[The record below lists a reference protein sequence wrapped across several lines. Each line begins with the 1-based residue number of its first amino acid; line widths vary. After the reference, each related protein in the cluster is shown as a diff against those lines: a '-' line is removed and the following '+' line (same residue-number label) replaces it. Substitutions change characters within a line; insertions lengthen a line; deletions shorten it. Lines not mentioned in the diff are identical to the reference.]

1 MPAASFDPAHTRIPP
16 VSLNKERRTVNL
28 IRLTARFGRSYA
40 GEITAVIVLQLVTTL
55 ATLYLPD
62 LNADIINNGVAQADV
77 DYIWSVGR
85 TMLLVAL
92 LQVAAAVAA
101 MWFASRAAMRTG
113 RDIRTAVYERV
124 SSFDSED
131 MAHFGTATLITRATN
146 DVQQVQMTFLLFLNF
161 MVAAPI
167 MAVGGIIMA
176 LRQDAGM
183 SWLVVTAVIVL
194 TVVVGIIAA
203 VLMPLFKRM
212 QAKLDNINGLLR
224 EQIAGIRVV
233 RAFGREDYEAAR
245 FAEANQQITRL
256 SLNIGRVFVTM
267 FPVIMLILNLA
278 TAAVLW
284 FGGHR
289 VDQGLVEVGSLTA
302 FMQYLMQILMA
313 VMMGVFMLMMLP
325 RAIVCADRVEEVLT
339 HEAGRV
345 AGGSAGAGGAPI
357 SKGSVRFADV
367 SYTYPGA
374 EQPVLE
380 RVSFEAH
387 PGTTTA
393 IIGATGAGKTTLVG
407 LLPGLYS
414 PSSGQVLIDATPV
427 TAIPREDLVGAVAMV
442 PQKPWLYSGTVAS
455 NLRMGKADATDK
467 ELWDALRIAQA
478 DFVDNLEMP
487 ISQGGTNVS
496 GGQRQRLCIA
506 RMLVS
511 DAKVYVFDDSF
522 SALDALT
529 EAKLNAAMRETV
541 RDKTV
546 IVVAQKV
553 SSIQH
558 ADQILVMEA
567 GRIVA
572 RGTHEELLAS
582 SETYREIV
590 DSQAEVRA

>member
-1 MPAASFDPAHTRIPP
+1 VD
-16 VSLNKERRTVNL
+16 L
-28 IRLTARFGRSYA
+28 IRLTARFGKPYA
-40 GEITAVIVLQLVTTL
+40 GQFALVIALQLVTTL

-77 DYIWSVGR
+77 PYIWRVGR

-92 LQVAAAVAA
+92 VQIVAAIGAV
-101 MWFASRAAMRTG
+101 WFASQVAMKTG
-113 RDIRTAVYERV
+113 RDIRAAVYDRV
-124 SSFDSED
+124 SGFTSED
-131 MAHFGTATLITRATN
+131 MARFGTATLVTRGTN
-146 DVQQVQMTFLLFLNF
+146 DVQQVQMTFLLFMNF

-167 MAVGGIIMA
+167 MAIGGIIMA

-183 SWLVVTAVIVL
+183 SWLVVTAVVVL
-194 TVVVGIIAA
+194 AVVVGVIAA
-203 VLMPLFKRM
+203 ILMPLFKQM
-212 QAKLDNINGLLR
+212 QKRLDAINGLLR

-233 RAFGREDYEAAR
+233 RAFAREDYEAER
-245 FAEANQQITRL
+245 FTHANQQITRL

-289 VDQGLVEVGSLTA
+289 VDDGLVEVGSLTA

-325 RAIVCADRVEEVLT
+325 RALVCADRIEEVLAEEPAAEPAAEGT
-339 HEAGRV
+339 EGA
-345 AGGSAGAGGAPI
+345 SIGAGV
-357 SKGSVRFADV
+357 VRLDGV

-380 RVSFEAH
+380 DITFEAR

-393 IIGATGAGKTTLVG
+393 IIGSTGSGKTTLVG
-407 LLPGLYS
+407 LLPRLYS
-414 PSSGQVLIDATPV
+414 PTAGSVRIDDHPV
-427 TAIPREDLVGAVAMV
+427 SRMRREDLVKAVAMV
-442 PQKPWLYSGTVAS
+442 PQKPWLFSGTVAS
-455 NLRMGKADATDK
+455 NLRMGSPDATDE
-467 ELWDALRIAQA
+467 ELWAALHTAQA
-478 DFVDNLEMP
+478 GFVKDLGMP
-487 ISQGGTNVS
+487 IAQGGTNVS

-506 RMLVS
+506 RMLVA
-511 DAKVYVFDDSF
+511 DPKVYVFDDSF
-522 SALDALT
+522 SALDATT
-529 EAKLNAAMRETV
+529 EANLNAAMRDTARE
-541 RDKTV
+541 RTV

-553 SSIQH
+553 SSIRN

-572 RGTHEELLAS
+572 RGTHEELLQTS
-582 SETYREIV
+582 DTYRAIER
-590 DSQAEVRA
+590 SQAEVDA

>member
-1 MPAASFDPAHTRIPP
+1 MY
-16 VSLNKERRTVNL
+16 L
-28 IRLTARFGRSYA
+28 IRLTARFGRPYA
-40 GEITAVIVLQLVTTL
+40 GQFALVIALQLVTTL

-77 DYIWSVGR
+77 PYIWRTGR
-85 TMLLVAL
+85 TMLVVAL
-92 LQVAAAVAA
+92 VQVAAAIAA
-101 MWFASRAAMRTG
+101 LWFASQVAMKTG
-113 RDIRTAVYERV
+113 RDIRAAVYDRV
-124 SSFDSED
+124 SGFTSED
-131 MAHFGTATLITRATN
+131 MARFGTATLVTRGTN
-146 DVQQVQMTFLLFLNF
+146 DVQQVQMTFLLFMNF

-167 MAVGGIIMA
+167 MAIGGIIMA

-194 TVVVGIIAA
+194 AVVVGIIAA
-203 VLMPLFKRM
+203 ILMPLFKQM
-212 QAKLDNINGLLR
+212 QKRLDAINGLLR

-233 RAFGREDYEAAR
+233 RAFAREDYEAER
-245 FAEANQQITRL
+245 FTDANQQITKL

-289 VDQGLVEVGSLTA
+289 VDDGLVEVGSLTA

-325 RAIVCADRVEEVLT
+325 RALVCADRIEEVLAEEPVAEGT
-339 HEAGRV
+339 EGASIGKGIGRGV
-345 AGGSAGAGGAPI
+345 
-357 SKGSVRFADV
+357 VRFDGV

-380 RVSFEAH
+380 DITFEAR

-393 IIGATGAGKTTLVG
+393 IIGSTGSGKTTLVG
-407 LLPGLYS
+407 LLPRLYS
-414 PSSGQVLIDATPV
+414 PTAGSVRIDDHPV
-427 TAIPREDLVGAVAMV
+427 SHIRREDLVKAVAMV
-442 PQKPWLYSGTVAS
+442 PQKPWLFSGTVAS
-455 NLRMGKADATDK
+455 NLRMGKPDATDE
-467 ELWDALRIAQA
+467 ELWAALRTAQA
-478 DFVDNLEMP
+478 DFVEDLEMP
-487 ISQGGTNVS
+487 IAQGGTNVS

-506 RMLVS
+506 RMLVA
-511 DAKVYVFDDSF
+511 DPKVYVFDDSF
-522 SALDALT
+522 SALDATT
-529 EAKLNAAMRETV
+529 EANLNDAMRDTARE
-541 RDKTV
+541 RTV

-553 SSIQH
+553 SSIRN

-572 RGTHEELLAS
+572 RGTHAELLQT
-582 SETYREIV
+582 SETYRAIER
-590 DSQAEVRA
+590 SQAEVDA